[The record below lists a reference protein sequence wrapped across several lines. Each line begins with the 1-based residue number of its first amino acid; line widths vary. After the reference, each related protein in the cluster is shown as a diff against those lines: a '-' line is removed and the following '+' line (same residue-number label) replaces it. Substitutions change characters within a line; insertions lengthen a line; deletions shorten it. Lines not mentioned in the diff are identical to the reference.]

1 LKVLKLMHERLPIAA
16 AYRYIYI
23 KRLLMR
29 NITLTLISCL
39 IYLFTTGQGVK
50 EVIEAEKKF
59 AAYAVEYSTKEAFFR
74 YLDSN
79 AVMFDKGEIIEA
91 KKLAANLPGST
102 VKLLWKPAFAGI
114 SKSGDLGFTTGPWEI
129 RLAVSD
135 SSVASGQFATIWLK
149 TAADE
154 WKFLADIGASAN
166 QKMDEYKEVKFAAAG
181 KAAMIDT
188 GFAATLETRINE
200 QYAKEGPDALV
211 KAAAPNC
218 WYIVENN
225 RPLQGVTEIRKRAKV
240 ITPASIRFT
249 PVKAAVATSG
259 DLAYAY
265 GYVHYYNK
273 KENYLRVWQ
282 NTDHGWKML
291 LVLIK

>member
-1 LKVLKLMHERLPIAA
+1 MSGKLLQQLTVIFIESD
-16 AYRYIYI
+16 
-23 KRLLMR
+23 LMK
-29 NITLTLISCL
+29 NITLTLISWL
-39 IYLFTTGQGVK
+39 IYFFTAGQGVTD
-50 EVIEAEKKF
+50 VIEAEKKF
-59 AAYAVEYSTKEAFFR
+59 AAYAVEYSTKEAFFQ

-91 KKLAANLPGST
+91 KKLSANLPGST

-114 SKSGDLGFTTGPWEI
+114 SKSGDLAFTTGPWEI
-129 RLAVSD
+129 RPAVSD
-135 SSVASGQFATIWLK
+135 TSVASGQFATIWVK
-149 TAADE
+149 TAAGE
-154 WKFLADIGASAN
+154 WKFLADLGVGAN

-181 KAAMIDT
+181 RASMIDT
-188 GFAATLETRINE
+188 GFVATLETQINA

-211 KAAAPNC
+211 NAAAANC

-225 RPLQGVTEIRKRAKV
+225 RPLQGVTEIRNRAKM
-240 ITPASIRFT
+240 ITPAGIRFT
-249 PVKAAVATSG
+249 PVKSAVATSG

-265 GYVHYYNK
+265 GYVHYNNK

-282 NTDHGWKML
+282 NTDNGWKML